1 MKMAAGFSA
10 AIFATSARRT
20 LGELAV
26 VSLASVKRVSPKAIK
41 TNGSGT
47 AESVTVNVA
56 AETAGPL
63 KVAASRKTM
72 GKDLFIARCYGP
84 GGSQIMKLLFAALL
98 CIPAV
103 AAAAGTAPSE
113 SARWQQH
120 ARHVHIIRD
129 NWGIAHVYGKSDADA
144 VFGMIYAQAEDDFN
158 RIERNYLVSLGWLAQ
173 AEGESAVYDD
183 LRARL
188 FIDVG
193 RLQQQYRA
201 APAWLKSL
209 MDAWADGLNYFLSTH
224 SAVHPKVIRRF
235 EPWMA
240 LSFTEGSIGGDIETV
255 DLGRLQKFYGE
266 AGPPKVSLRPASE
279 PLLEEFPGGSNGFAI
294 APKLTASG
302 HAMLWIN
309 PHTSYYFRSELQM
322 VSEQGLNVYGAV
334 TWGQFFVYQGFNTH
348 NGWMHTSYGG
358 DAIDEY
364 AEDIVKK
371 SDGLYY
377 RYGRQLKKLRVSR
390 VTVPFKQA
398 EGAGSRTFTVYRSH
412 HGPIIRSQNGKWI
425 AIKLLQKP
433 VPALTQSYLR
443 TKTTDYASFRKT
455 QDLRTD
461 TSNNTVYADTNGT
474 IAYFHGNFIPKRD
487 TSFDF
492 TRPVDGSNPA
502 TEWQGPHAVED
513 TITLLNPGNGWLFN
527 SNNWPF
533 SSAGD
538 RSPKRENYPHYMWTK
553 GENPRGPH
561 AIEVLSRM
569 HAATLDSLIAAGY
582 DGHLTAFDVLL
593 PPLFAAF
600 DALPAADARR
610 ADLKE
615 AIETLRGWN
624 RRTSA
629 DSVATAIAIFWGQG
643 LIERNGAAARDADEP
658 VYDYL
663 VDKLTDAER
672 IEGLSA
678 ALEKLQQDFG
688 RRQIAWGEINRF
700 QRLTDDIVQPF
711 DDAKASL
718 PVGFAPS
725 QWGALASFD
734 SSKPRKTK
742 KIYGSVGNSFVAAV
756 DFGPTIHAKAIM
768 SGGESG
774 DPSSSHFTDQALMF
788 SQGRFRD
795 VLFYPEEIRAHAE
808 RSYQP

>member
-1 MKMAAGFSA
+1 
-10 AIFATSARRT
+10 
-20 LGELAV
+20 
-26 VSLASVKRVSPKAIK
+26 
-41 TNGSGT
+41 
-47 AESVTVNVA
+47 
-56 AETAGPL
+56 
-63 KVAASRKTM
+63 
-72 GKDLFIARCYGP
+72 
-84 GGSQIMKLLFAALL
+84 MKLLFAVLL

-103 AAAAGTAPSE
+103 VVASSPPGE

-120 ARHVHIIRD
+120 AKQVHIIRD

-158 RIERNYLVSLGWLAQ
+158 RIERNYLMGLGWLAQ
-173 AEGESAVYDD
+173 AEGESALYSD

-193 RLQQQYRA
+193 RLQQQYRT
-201 APAWLKSL
+201 APAWLKAL
-209 MDAWADGLNYFLSTH
+209 MDAWSDGLNYFLSTH
-224 SAVHPKVIRRF
+224 SAVHPKVIRHF

-240 LSFTEGSIGGDIETV
+240 LSFTEGSIGGDIETIDV
-255 DLGRLQKFYGE
+255 AQLQKFYST
-266 AGPPKVSLRPASE
+266 PPSVRATPAARST
-279 PLLEEFPGGSNGFAI
+279 PAADPAPEESAGGSNGFAI

-309 PHTSYYFRSELQM
+309 PHTSYYFRSELQV
-322 VSEQGLNVYGAV
+322 VSDQGLNVYGAV

-364 AEDIVKK
+364 AEDLVKK

-377 RYGRQLKKLRVSR
+377 RYGAGVKKFRVNEI
-390 VTVPFKQA
+390 TIPFKHDA
-398 EGAGSRTFTVYRSH
+398 GMGSRSFTVYHSH
-412 HGPIIRSQNGKWI
+412 HGPIIRAENGRWI
-425 AIKLLQKP
+425 AIKLLQAP
-433 VPALTQSYLR
+433 VPALSQSYLR

-455 QDLRTD
+455 QDMRTD
-461 TSNNTVYADTNGT
+461 TSNNTVYADVNGT

-492 TRPVDGSNPA
+492 THPVDGSNPA
-502 TEWQGPHAVED
+502 TEWQGPHAVAD

-533 SSAGD
+533 SAAGD
-538 RSPKRENYPHYMWTK
+538 QSPKPENYPRYMWTK

-561 AIEVLSRM
+561 AVEVLSKL
-569 HAATLDSLIAAGY
+569 HDVTLDSLIAAGY

-593 PPLFAAF
+593 PPLIAAY
-600 DALPAADARR
+600 DALPSADPKR

-615 AIETLRGWN
+615 AIETLRAWN
-624 RRTSA
+624 RRTSV
-629 DSVATAIAIFWGQG
+629 DSIATAVAIFWGQG
-643 LIERNGAAARDADEP
+643 LIERNGAAARAANEP
-658 VYDYL
+658 AYDYL

-672 IEGLSA
+672 IDGLTD
-678 ALEKLQQDFG
+678 ALAKLQQDFG
-688 RRQIAWGEINRF
+688 RRQIAWGDINRF

-711 DDAKASL
+711 DDTRASL

-725 QWGALASFD
+725 QWGALASFV

-742 KIYGSVGNSFVAAV
+742 KIYGSEGNSFVAAV
-756 DFGPTIHAKAIM
+756 EFGPTIHAKAIM
-768 SGGESG
+768 SGGASG
-774 DPSSSHFTDQALMF
+774 DPSSPHFTDQALMF
-788 SQGRFRD
+788 SQGQFRD
-795 VLFYPEEIRAHAE
+795 VLFYPEDVRAHAE
-808 RSYQP
+808 RTYQP